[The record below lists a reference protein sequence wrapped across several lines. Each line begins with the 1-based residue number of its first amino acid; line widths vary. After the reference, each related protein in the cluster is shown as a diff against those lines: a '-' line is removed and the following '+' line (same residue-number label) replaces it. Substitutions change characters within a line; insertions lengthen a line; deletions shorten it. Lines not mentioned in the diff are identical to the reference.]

1 MKPFLSGRNVHTSQP
16 LQPIVGAVPSEPSAR
31 TGFNHSHHADK
42 SGSGGS
48 GPTVECIKQGDKI
61 VRLVVSCTC
70 GERIEIECLYPAG
83 G

>member
-16 LQPIVGAVPSEPSAR
+16 LQPIVGAVPTEVTAR
-31 TGFNHSHHADK
+31 AGFNHNHSGDK
-42 SGSGGS
+42 GGASGS

-61 VRLVVSCTC
+61 VRLIVSCTC

>member
-1 MKPFLSGRNVHTSQP
+1 MKPFLSGRTVHTSQP

-31 TGFNHSHHADK
+31 TGFNHQHHGDK
-42 SGSGGS
+42 SGTGAP

-61 VRLVVSCTC
+61 VRLIVSCTC

>member
-1 MKPFLSGRNVHTSQP
+1 MKPFLSGRNIHTSQP
-16 LQPIVGAVPSEPSAR
+16 LQPIVGEVPTDASAR
-31 TGFNHSHHADK
+31 ASFNYSHHGHK
-42 SGSGGS
+42 GGSGSS

-61 VRLVVSCTC
+61 VRLIVSCTC